1 MTPVDIAIEIYE
13 ELCNSSS
20 GASQNAIQYWL
31 QKNVGKLNN
40 RIYTSFLQPETSTD
54 DFLQDTG
61 ESMDENEKSIYKG
74 LYYLRYYQG
83 RIDYFTGAAGVQS
96 IIELDSDGGRVKMLD
111 KNSLSKTF
119 ITLRESLLVSLEE
132 EIQNYIN
139 GKCSPQQVAGDDTI
153 SSSESSEVETS

>member
-13 ELCNSSS
+13 ELCGSSS

-40 RIYTSFLQPETSTD
+40 RIYTSFLQPATSTD

-61 ESMDENEKSIYKG
+61 EAMDEDEKSIYKG

-111 KNSLSKTF
+111 KNTLSKTF
-119 ITLRESLLVSLEE
+119 VTLRDSLLKSLED

-153 SSSESSEVETS
+153 SASEAGDPE